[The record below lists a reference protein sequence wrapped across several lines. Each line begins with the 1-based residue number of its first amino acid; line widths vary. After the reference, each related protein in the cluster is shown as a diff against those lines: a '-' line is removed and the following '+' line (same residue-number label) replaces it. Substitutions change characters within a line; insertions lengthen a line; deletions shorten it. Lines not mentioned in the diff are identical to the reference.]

1 MRFMVIHSKF
11 VGDVEI
17 MVARKNPLFVYVIIN
32 EDEYEVET
40 LENLYYRILIVKS
53 KR

>member
-17 MVARKNPLFVYVIIN
+17 MVARENPLFVYVIIN
-32 EDEYEVET
+32 EDKYEIET
-40 LENLYYRILIVKS
+40 LNNLYYNILLVKS